1 MPFDAYRRCPSIAP
15 SPLQNFLSNYSNA
28 LTHAARLLGGS
39 RGAKLVAD
47 LMDDLQRNP
56 SLSRR
61 GMRLAQQ
68 ILDLLQLE
76 HVGDPDR
83 EEAAYFAAIDPCDPV
98 VSEICLLSD
107 GFAAAVQA
115 AFAQKEASLIAA

>member
-1 MPFDAYRRCPSIAP
+1 MPFDSYRRSPRVAP
-15 SPLQNFLSNYSNA
+15 SPLQNFLSDQSDA
-28 LTHAARLLGGS
+28 LTHAARLLGGG
-39 RGAKLVAD
+39 RGLKLVAD

-83 EEAAYFAAIDPCDPV
+83 EEAGYFAAIDPCDPV
-98 VSEICLLSD
+98 VSDICLLSD
-107 GFAAAVQA
+107 GFATALQA
-115 AFAQKEASLIAA
+115 AITNRSASKIAA